1 MAGHSPTTPVPL
13 LVSPRALVIPHVLTP
28 EELAGLL
35 AIGEALADIKDRLA
49 AMMGRPGGPIASKL
63 ADLASLTI
71 ELLDIVEGDP
81 DGEEGGDAEPDLAG
95 SHTDLK
101 GGTADDEPSLGW
113 LLDGRLAPARG
124 LRDLDCEDDIA
135 DRLHDAEEPERD
147 RQPIRLDVF
156 PDGPFVGVRRNG

>member
-1 MAGHSPTTPVPL
+1 
-13 LVSPRALVIPHVLTP
+13 VSPRALVIPHVLTP

-71 ELLDIVEGDP
+71 ELLDVVEPDP
-81 DGEEGGDAEPDLAG
+81 DEEDDAPAEPVGDDEPDLAG